1 MSTKTQEKSLSPNKL
16 WSVLAV
22 DGSEADACS
31 NVGEPGQFS
40 GPGPGRKVAVHTP
53 ASVSHPERAES
64 QTHSGC
70 RLPGAAGKG
79 VICVTATLW
88 MEG

>member
-31 NVGEPGQFS
+31 SVGEAGQFS
-40 GPGPGRKVAVHTP
+40 GTEPGRKVAVHTP
-53 ASVSHPERAES
+53 ASVSTQNGQSHRHT
-64 QTHSGC
+64 Q
-70 RLPGAAGKG
+70 AAGCQG
-79 VICVTATLW
+79 LRGRGLFA
-88 MEG
+88 